1 MTKPDIIVNTV
12 FSIVALS
19 GWAVVFM
26 MEPEP
31 RIVEVEVEAEPVVIE
46 KPTTVFLVDGVTCW
60 VGNYP
65 TLVYDPTDFTVKLE
79 ITCKDDVVWHYL
91 PAIERTQ

>member
-60 VGNYP
+60 AKMRIIQFFGCYF
-65 TLVYDPTDFTVKLE
+65 DQSAE
-79 ITCKDDVVWHYL
+79 
-91 PAIERTQ
+91 